1 MISLKG
7 NFMKRIITIY
17 IKNKNRVQYY
27 LRDALTAFN
36 PSDFEKRSLIQFFET
51 EKAAEIIYAVS
62 SDYKQIT
69 PVYSQKKSDDT
80 RVGYDKSYYFSGI
93 QFKDD
98 NTYITNPYLHHV
110 SGSPTV
116 TVVKKQGN
124 DFLVIDFDLLKL
136 LEELNL
142 IEHNPLINK
151 INKLVIGMGG
161 ILLGAVSL
169 FLILYGGFVFIRLF
183 LGEENQDILHAVFQ
197 SIISITIGLA
207 IYDLAKHII
216 EHEILFKRGMH
227 EESSENAILAKF
239 LNSIIIASSIESLM
253 VVFKIVLE
261 DYSKMINAL
270 YLIIGVVLLI
280 FARVALVRYG
290 KCDR

>member
-1 MISLKG
+1 
-7 NFMKRIITIY
+7 MKRIINMY
-17 IKNKNRVQYY
+17 IKNKNSVQHY
-27 LRDALTAFN
+27 LRDTLIAFR
-36 PSDFEKRSLIQFFET
+36 PSNFEKRSLVQFFAT

-62 SDYKQIT
+62 GDYKQIT
-69 PVYSQKKSDDT
+69 PGYSRKKSDAT
-80 RVGYDKSYYFSGI
+80 RVGYDKSYYFNGI
-93 QFKDD
+93 QLNDD

-110 SGSPTV
+110 TGTPTV
-116 TVVKKQGN
+116 TGVKKEGN
-124 DFLVIDFDLLKL
+124 DFLVIDFDLTQL
-136 LEELNL
+136 LEELNF

-151 INKLVIGMGG
+151 INKLVIGTGAV
-161 ILLGAVSL
+161 LLGTVAL
-169 FLILYGGFVFIRLF
+169 FLILYGGFIFISIF
-183 LGEENQDILHAVFQ
+183 WGVQNKDVLHAIFQ

-216 EHEILFKRGMH
+216 EHEILFKGTMH

-253 VVFKIVLE
+253 IVFKIVLE
-261 DYSKMINAL
+261 DYSNMINAL

-290 KCDR
+290 KFDR

>member
-1 MISLKG
+1 
-7 NFMKRIITIY
+7 MKRIINIY
-17 IKNKNRVQYY
+17 IENKNSVQHY
-27 LRDALTAFN
+27 LRDTLAAYH
-36 PSDFEKRSLIQFFET
+36 PSDFEKKSLLQFLET
-51 EKAAEIIYAVS
+51 EKAAEIIYVVS

-69 PVYSQKKSDDT
+69 PGYSRKKLNDT

-93 QFKDD
+93 QFSGD

-110 SGSPTV
+110 TGNPTV
-116 TVVKKQGN
+116 TGVKKEGN
-124 DFLVIDFDLLKL
+124 DFIVIDFNLLQL

-142 IEHNPLINK
+142 IKHNSLIDK
-151 INKLVIGMGG
+151 INKSIIGTGG

-169 FLILYGGFVFIRLF
+169 FLILYGGFIFISLF
-183 LGEENQDILHAVFQ
+183 WSAQNSDILHAVFQ

-216 EHEILFKRGMH
+216 EHEILFKRGMY
-227 EESSENAILAKF
+227 EESSESAILAKF

-261 DYSKMINAL
+261 DYSQMINAL
-270 YLIIGVVLLI
+270 YLIIGVALLI

-290 KCDR
+290 KDDR

>member
-1 MISLKG
+1 MSLLKG
-7 NFMKRIITIY
+7 DFMKRIINIY
-17 IKNKNRVQYY
+17 IGNKNSVQHY
-27 LRDALTAFN
+27 LRDTLIVFH
-36 PSDFEKRSLIQFFET
+36 PSDFEKRSLVQFFET

-69 PVYSQKKSDDT
+69 PGYSRKKLDNT

-93 QFKDD
+93 QFNDD
-98 NTYITNPYLHHV
+98 GTYITNPYLHHV
-110 SGSPTV
+110 SGNPTV
-116 TVVKKQGN
+116 TGVKKEGN
-124 DFLVIDFDLLKL
+124 DFLVIDFDLLQL

-142 IEHNPLINK
+142 IAHNPLINK
-151 INKLVIGMGG
+151 INKSIIGIGG
-161 ILLGAVSL
+161 TLLGAVSL
-169 FLILYGGFVFIRLF
+169 FLILYGGFIFINIF
-183 LGEENQDILHAVFQ
+183 LGAQNQDVLHVVFQ

-216 EHEILFKRGMH
+216 EHEVLLKKSMH

-290 KCDR
+290 KSDR

>member
-1 MISLKG
+1 
-7 NFMKRIITIY
+7 
-17 IKNKNRVQYY
+17 
-27 LRDALTAFN
+27 
-36 PSDFEKRSLIQFFET
+36 LIQFFET
-51 EKAAEIIYAVS
+51 EKAAELIYAVS
-62 SDYKQIT
+62 SDYKQLT
-69 PVYSQKKSDDT
+69 PGYSRKKLDDT

-93 QFKDD
+93 QFNDD
-98 NTYITNPYLHHV
+98 STYITNPYLHHV
-110 SGSPTV
+110 TGNPTV
-116 TVVKKQGN
+116 TGVKKEGN
-124 DFLVIDFDLLKL
+124 DFLVIDFDLLQL

-142 IEHNPLINK
+142 IEYNPLINN
-151 INKLVIGMGG
+151 INKSVIGIGG

-169 FLILYGGFVFIRLF
+169 FLILYGGFIFISLF
-183 LGEENQDILHAVFQ
+183 WDAQNLDILHAIFQ

-216 EHEILFKRGMH
+216 EHEILFKGSMH

-290 KCDR
+290 KNDR

>member
-1 MISLKG
+1 MISVKG
-7 NFMKRIITIY
+7 DFMKHILNIY
-17 IKNKNRVQYY
+17 FKNKNSVQYY
-27 LRDALTAFN
+27 LRDTLIAFH
-36 PSDFEKRSLIQFFET
+36 PSNFEKKSLVQFFET
-51 EKAAEIIYAVS
+51 GKAAEIIYAVS

-69 PVYSQKKSDDT
+69 PGYSRKNLDDT
-80 RVGYDKSYYFSGI
+80 RIGYDKSYYFRGI
-93 QFKDD
+93 QFNDD

-110 SGSPTV
+110 TGGPTV
-116 TVVKKQGN
+116 TGVKKEGN
-124 DFLVIDFDLLKL
+124 NFLVIDFDLLRL

-142 IEHNPLINK
+142 IEHNALINR
-151 INKLVIGMGG
+151 INKLVIGTGG

-169 FLILYGGFVFIRLF
+169 FLILYGGFIFTSLF
-183 LGEENQDILHAVFQ
+183 WNAQNLDIFHAVFQ

-216 EHEILFKRGMH
+216 EHEILFKGGMH
-227 EESSENAILAKF
+227 EENSENTILAKF

-261 DYSKMINAL
+261 DYSRMINAL
-270 YLIIGVVLLI
+270 YLIIGVALLI

-290 KCDR
+290 KDNR

>member
-7 NFMKRIITIY
+7 DFMKRIINIY
-17 IKNKNRVQYY
+17 IKNKNSVQHY
-27 LRDALTAFN
+27 LRDTLIAFH
-36 PSDFEKRSLIQFFET
+36 PSNFEKRSLVQFFET

-69 PVYSQKKSDDT
+69 PGYSRKELDDT

-93 QFKDD
+93 QFNDD
-98 NTYITNPYLHHV
+98 STYITNPYLHHV
-110 SGSPTV
+110 TGNPTV
-116 TVVKKQGN
+116 TGVKKEGN
-124 DFLVIDFDLLKL
+124 DFLVIDFNLLQL

-151 INKLVIGMGG
+151 INKSIIGTGG

-169 FLILYGGFVFIRLF
+169 FLILYGGFIFISFF
-183 LGEENQDILHAVFQ
+183 LGAQNLDILHAVFQ

-290 KCDR
+290 KSDR

>member
-7 NFMKRIITIY
+7 DFMKRIINIY
-17 IKNKNRVQYY
+17 IKNKNSVRYY
-27 LRDALTAFN
+27 LRDTLVAFH
-36 PSDFEKRSLIQFFET
+36 PSNFEKKSLVQFFET

-69 PVYSQKKSDDT
+69 PGYSRKKLDDT
-80 RVGYDKSYYFSGI
+80 RVGYDKSYYFIGI
-93 QFKDD
+93 QFNDD
-98 NTYITNPYLHHV
+98 STYITNPYLHHV
-110 SGSPTV
+110 TGSPTV
-116 TVVKKQGN
+116 TGVKKEGK
-124 DFLVIDFDLLKL
+124 DFLVIDFDLLQL
-136 LEELNL
+136 LKELNL

-151 INKLVIGMGG
+151 INMLIIGIGG

-169 FLILYGGFVFIRLF
+169 FLILYGGFVFMNLF
-183 LGEENQDILHAVFQ
+183 WGAQNLDILHAVFQ

-216 EHEILFKRGMH
+216 EHEILFKGGMH
-227 EESSENAILAKF
+227 EESSENTILAKF

-261 DYSKMINAL
+261 DYSQMINAL
-270 YLIIGVVLLI
+270 YLIIGVTLLI

-290 KCDR
+290 KDDR

>member
-1 MISLKG
+1 
-7 NFMKRIITIY
+7 MKRIINIY
-17 IKNKNRVQYY
+17 FKNKNSVEYY
-27 LRDALTAFN
+27 LRDTLSAFH
-36 PSDFEKRSLIQFFET
+36 PSNFEKKSLVQFFET

-69 PVYSQKKSDDT
+69 PGYCRNTLDDT

-93 QFKDD
+93 QFNDD

-110 SGSPTV
+110 TGSPTV
-116 TVVKKQGN
+116 TGVKKEGN
-124 DFLVIDFDLLKL
+124 DFLVIDFDLLQL
-136 LEELNL
+136 LEELNI
-142 IEHNPLINK
+142 IEHNSLINK
-151 INKLVIGMGG
+151 INKLVIGTGG

-169 FLILYGGFVFIRLF
+169 FLILYGGFVFISLF
-183 LGEENQDILHAVFQ
+183 FGAQNLNILQAVFQ

-216 EHEILFKRGMH
+216 VHEILLKGGMY
-227 EESSENAILAKF
+227 EESSENTILAKF

-270 YLIIGVVLLI
+270 YLIIGVTLLI

-290 KCDR
+290 KGDR